1 MKKLLIGIPA
11 FNEREMIGKVV
22 KSLPDVI
29 SGIDRIDI
37 LVVDDGSSDG
47 TGTVAQ
53 AKGATVVTH
62 VLNLGL
68 GGALKTIFTFA
79 GKYSYDF
86 LVTFDADGQH
96 KAEDISRLLRP
107 LLNNSADAVIGS
119 RWKTVRPA
127 PLPRILVNKLAN
139 ALALLFFA
147 ARTTDSQS
155 GLRAFNKKAIHAIR
169 INTDGMEV
177 SSEIIK
183 EIARLQLR
191 YSEIAIEPIYTQYS
205 QTKGQKL
212 SNAPSVLFELFMRF
226 LRQ

>member
-1 MKKLLIGIPA
+1 MKKLIIGIPA
-11 FNEREMIGKVV
+11 FNERQMIGPVIQ
-22 KSLPDVI
+22 SLPRKI
-29 SGIDRIDI
+29 SGVDRVDI

-47 TGTVAQ
+47 TGAVAQ
-53 AKGATVVTH
+53 SLGAIVVTH
-62 VLNLGL
+62 AMNLGL

-79 GKYSYDF
+79 RKYSYDF
-86 LVTFDADGQH
+86 LITFDADGQH
-96 KAEDISRLLRP
+96 EAKDIPGLLRP
-107 LLNNSADAVIGS
+107 LIGNRADAVIGS
-119 RWKTVRPA
+119 RWKSARPA

-147 ARTTDSQS
+147 AHTTDSQS
-155 GLRAFNKKAIHAIR
+155 GLRAFNKKSIHSIR

-177 SSEIIK
+177 SSEIIH
-183 EIARLQLR
+183 EIARLHLR
-191 YSEIAIEPIYTQYS
+191 YSEIAIEPIYTKYS